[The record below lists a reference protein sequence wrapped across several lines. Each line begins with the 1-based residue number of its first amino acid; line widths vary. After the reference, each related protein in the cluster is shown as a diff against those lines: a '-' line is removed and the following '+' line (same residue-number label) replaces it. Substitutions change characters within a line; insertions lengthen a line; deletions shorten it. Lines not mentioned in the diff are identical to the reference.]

1 MDNIQLC
8 SLDGNQLKDKK
19 SLYRHNKLHFREGE
33 HICSICKKVFTQK
46 AYLLKHVKQLHQAP
60 SYVCNNCND
69 TFPNSHNLKRHVE
82 SVHQNNSYCCKICG
96 NSYSRK
102 DRLKTHYA
110 KCKQQDEPAQTQNSQ
125 NLLEMTEFFNDK
137 PSSVYQ
143 KRVFLVIRDLV
154 QERRVDR
161 TNFKKN
167 SVRRKIVT

>member
-46 AYLLKHVKQLHQAP
+46 AYLLKHVKQLHSAP

-82 SVHQNNSYCCKICG
+82 SVHQNNSYCCQICG

-102 DRLKTHYA
+102 DCLKTHYA
-110 KCKQQDEPAQTQNSQ
+110 KCKKQDEPPQTQNSHVS
-125 NLLEMTEFFNDK
+125 MFYAYYYK
-137 PSSVYQ
+137 PFMLIVFVRLWKHWMVHIICVSCVYDYEN
-143 KRVFLVIRDLV
+143 I
-154 QERRVDR
+154 
-161 TNFKKN
+161 
-167 SVRRKIVT
+167 